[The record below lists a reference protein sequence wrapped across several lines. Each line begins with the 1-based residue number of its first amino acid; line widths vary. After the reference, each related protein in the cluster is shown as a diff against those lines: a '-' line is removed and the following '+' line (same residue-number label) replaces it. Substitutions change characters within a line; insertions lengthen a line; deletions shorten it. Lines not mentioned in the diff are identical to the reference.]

1 MLLSS
6 SRGVRVTVKA
16 DGCRGSG
23 RETAPTANQPGGGG
37 GARPQQ
43 VPAGGWGRPRCRVW
57 ARRRCWWEGPAPDF
71 TGSETAPS
79 GL

>member
-37 GARPQQ
+37 GGSAPAGAGRGLGPPQ
-43 VPAGGWGRPRCRVW
+43 VPGLGQKALLVGR
-57 ARRRCWWEGPAPDF
+57 ARSRLHGK
-71 TGSETAPS
+71 
-79 GL
+79 